1 MHQGFNSQKPL
12 TAWLGQGDFHFFDV
26 LIWMGGIDDID
37 LVVMCVF
44 GVFAR

>member
-1 MHQGFNSQKPL
+1 ME
-12 TAWLGQGDFHFFDV
+12 TFDRLV
-26 LIWMGGIDDID
+26 REAFVFLKCQFGWGGIDDID